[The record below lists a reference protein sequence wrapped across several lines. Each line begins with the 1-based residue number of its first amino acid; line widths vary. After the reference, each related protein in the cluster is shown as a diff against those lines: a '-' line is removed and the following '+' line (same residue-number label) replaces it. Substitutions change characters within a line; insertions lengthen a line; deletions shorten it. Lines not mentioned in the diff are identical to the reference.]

1 MKTTEIKEFRKEWSN
16 PNRFTETMK
25 TTELTKVQLADLIDA
40 VSYMKP
46 TDWAKYKEDGNR
58 SGDRIP
64 NEDGKRRQSE
74 LLRILYGVKSELEK

>member
-1 MKTTEIKEFRKEWSN
+1 
-16 PNRFTETMK
+16 MK

-46 TDWAKYKEDGNR
+46 TDWTKYKEDGNR

-64 NEDGKRRQSE
+64 NEDGKRRQSD
-74 LLRILYGVKSELEK
+74 LLNILYGVKSELEEKWSLISEQKNQFNN